1 MKKVRSEQTKTRF
14 KSKSTQTIEFLRLI
28 TQLKKEVIDSPICL
42 LKETKP
48 SIAKDGSFAYASTVA
63 FSKSIYL
70 RVVPQRT
77 FSLFIDNIEKILVHE
92 QIHLALYSLF
102 EADVSVKFDNIFP
115 CVNDL
120 ERWIEQK

>member
-14 KSKSTQTIEFLRLI
+14 KSKSTQNIETLSLI
-28 TQLKKEVIDSPICL
+28 IQLEKEVDSPICFL
-42 LKETKP
+42 RETKP
-48 SIAKDGSFAYASTVA
+48 LIAKDGSFAYASTVA

-70 RVVPQRT
+70 RVIPQRA
-77 FSLFIDNIEKILVHE
+77 FSFLIDNIEKILVHE

-102 EADVSVKFDNIFP
+102 EADVSVKFDNVFP